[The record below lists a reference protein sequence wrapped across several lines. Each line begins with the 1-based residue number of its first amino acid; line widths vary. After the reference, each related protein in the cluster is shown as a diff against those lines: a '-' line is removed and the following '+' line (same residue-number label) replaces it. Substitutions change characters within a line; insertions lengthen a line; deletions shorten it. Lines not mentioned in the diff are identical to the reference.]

1 VIALDSE
8 NINIKAE
15 HKIALFIVA
24 VMETKHLS
32 KPSTGMEYAF
42 RLWKL

>member
-1 VIALDSE
+1 VVSLDSE

-15 HKIALFIVA
+15 RKIALFILS

-32 KPSTGMEYAF
+32 NPSTGMEYAF
-42 RLWKL
+42 RL

>member
-1 VIALDSE
+1 VVALDSE

-15 HKIALFIVA
+15 HKIALFIVV

-32 KPSTGMEYAF
+32 KPMTGMEYAF
-42 RLWKL
+42 RS

>member
-1 VIALDSE
+1 VVELYSE

-15 HKIALFIVA
+15 HKIALFIVS
-24 VMETKHLS
+24 VMETKHLP

-42 RLWKL
+42 RL